1 MEQLSPHPGLLSPG
15 GRGVAVGPILSDSA
29 SDIFCGNENSPN
41 FLFHNRGDG
50 TFRDV
55 AAAVGEWGTLGGTHR
70 RWGPQGRGGPAC
82 PCLRW
87 MSAGRRDGPGD
98 AEPP

>member
-1 MEQLSPHPGLLSPG
+1 MRGIGGGQEWDTAGGVEGLHGGGGWVHRVGNTEETWGAQTPVGQLSPHPGLPSPG

-50 TFRDV
+50 TYRDV
-55 AAAVGEWGTLGGTHR
+55 AAAVGE
-70 RWGPQGRGGPAC
+70 
-82 PCLRW
+82 
-87 MSAGRRDGPGD
+87 
-98 AEPP
+98 

>member
-1 MEQLSPHPGLLSPG
+1 MRGIGGGREWDAAGVGGLLGSTVWATLRERGAVRTPVGQLSPHPGLLSPG

-50 TFRDV
+50 TYKDV
-55 AAAVGEWGTLGGTHR
+55 AAAVGE
-70 RWGPQGRGGPAC
+70 
-82 PCLRW
+82 
-87 MSAGRRDGPGD
+87 
-98 AEPP
+98 

>member
-1 MEQLSPHPGLLSPG
+1 MKEEGGRGGGLGSTGTDAETCSPQSRGQPYQWLLSPG

-50 TFRDV
+50 TYRDV
-55 AAAVGEWGTLGGTHR
+55 AAVVGELRVDGGGWGGGR
-70 RWGPQGRGGPAC
+70 K
-82 PCLRW
+82 
-87 MSAGRRDGPGD
+87 
-98 AEPP
+98 

>member
-1 MEQLSPHPGLLSPG
+1 VSLEHRVGSSEGEWRGQPPPGQDAGCPLTPGPLSPG

-50 TFRDV
+50 TYRDV
-55 AAAVGEWGTLGGTHR
+55 AAAVGE
-70 RWGPQGRGGPAC
+70 
-82 PCLRW
+82 
-87 MSAGRRDGPGD
+87 
-98 AEPP
+98 

>member
-1 MEQLSPHPGLLSPG
+1 MGQLSPHPQLLSPG

-50 TFRDV
+50 TYRDV
-55 AAAVGEWGTLGGTHR
+55 AAAVGE
-70 RWGPQGRGGPAC
+70 
-82 PCLRW
+82 
-87 MSAGRRDGPGD
+87 
-98 AEPP
+98 

>member
-1 MEQLSPHPGLLSPG
+1 MGKNGTLEGGVTMGNTEGTWGPQTRVGQLSPHTELLSPG

-50 TFRDV
+50 TYRDV
-55 AAAVGEWGTLGGTHR
+55 AAAVGE
-70 RWGPQGRGGPAC
+70 
-82 PCLRW
+82 
-87 MSAGRRDGPGD
+87 
-98 AEPP
+98 